1 MLGRYNHYR
10 LSMRRLEPVHNTSDM
25 NPRIH
30 YGFPSKFVSARSL
43 VRFFPFVGLERT
55 KLRPKPKIK
64 TISGMKS
71 QRGEK
76 PRSTGGGVHPLP
88 LVWQVVVYV
97 PRATRKIPYTMI
109 AKTRMRF
116 VRDSF
121 EGPTRLSYSLDF
133 QQVGSSHGT
142 FRVPGHDDYRVAF
155 PCELEP
161 LDSFFRL
168 GEDSVC

>member
-116 VRDSF
+116 VRDIF
-121 EGPTRLSYSLDF
+121 EGPTRLSYALVFNIVDMSKDNLHA
-133 QQVGSSHGT
+133 S
-142 FRVPGHDDYRVAF
+142 GHAVD
-155 PCELEP
+155 
-161 LDSFFRL
+161 
-168 GEDSVC
+168 